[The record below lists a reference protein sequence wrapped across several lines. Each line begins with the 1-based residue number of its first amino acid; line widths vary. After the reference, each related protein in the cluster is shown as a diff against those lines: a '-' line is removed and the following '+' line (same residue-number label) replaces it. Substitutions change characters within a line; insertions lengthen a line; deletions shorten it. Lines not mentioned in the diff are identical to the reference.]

1 LQQDRLLPT
10 NPLDLQS
17 LGEWI
22 YTLFYQRLQAGW
34 LVDLRGE
41 IAIASTDSKL
51 FDLAKQKL
59 TNFTQ
64 SQSNFI
70 SICTCDPIEFVAEL
84 MVGSK
89 LGLPIFLSNPQWG
102 SSEWEQVDILTAQV
116 DRYRHQN
123 CMMIP
128 TGGSSGKIEFAIH
141 TWETLSASVWG
152 FQEFYEVEEIN
163 SVCVLPLYH
172 VSGLMQLLRSL
183 LTDGKLLIIDYHQLC
198 NVNHISIPQIE
209 SEHYFIS
216 LVPTQLQKLLDLNPI
231 WLAQF
236 QTILIGGAPP
246 SLELLT
252 RSRLARLP
260 LALTYGM
267 TETASQISSLKPAE
281 FLAGNDSC
289 GKVLPH
295 AEIRS
300 IRLSDDRVGS
310 IQIKARSLMLGYFPN
325 FDLTEYF
332 ETDDLGS
339 IDDRGYLTILG
350 RNSGKI
356 ITGGENVLPI
366 EVVNAIRSTGL
377 VLDVWVVGLPDD
389 YWGEIVTA
397 VYVETDI
404 SVTPQDLAQAIDTKI
419 GKYKIPKIWLKV
431 NEIPRNSL
439 GKILIEKVKELAEEL
454 YFSSQHSQTGE
465 NINPTVKAS

>member
-1 LQQDRLLPT
+1 MQQDRLLP
-10 NPLDLQS
+10 NLVDLQS

-34 LVDLRGE
+34 LVDLQSE
-41 IAIASTDSKL
+41 MAIASTNSKL

-70 SICTCDPIEFVAEL
+70 SICTRDPIEFVAEL

-89 LGLPIFLSNPQWG
+89 LGLPIFLYNPYWG
-102 SSEWEQVDILTAQV
+102 TSEWEQVDILTAQV

-123 CMMIP
+123 CIMIP

-152 FQEFYEVEEIN
+152 FQEFYEVEKIN

-183 LTDGKLLIIDYHQLC
+183 LTDGKLLIIEYHQLY
-198 NVNHISIPQIE
+198 NINPISIPQIE
-209 SEHYFIS
+209 SEDYFIS

-231 WLAQF
+231 WLTQF
-236 QTILIGGAPP
+236 QTILLGGAPP

-252 RSRLARLP
+252 RSRLAQLP

-267 TETASQISSLKPAE
+267 TETASQISSLKPGE

-289 GKVLPH
+289 GRVLPH

-300 IRLSDDRVGS
+300 IQSSDDRVGA
-310 IQIKARSLMLGYFPN
+310 IEIKARSLMLGYFPN
-325 FDLTEYF
+325 LDLTEYF

-431 NEIPRNSL
+431 NKIPRNFL
-439 GKILIEKVKELAEEL
+439 GKILIEKVKELAEAL
-454 YFSSQHSQTGE
+454 YFSSNT
-465 NINPTVKAS
+465 